1 MNAHVFKSR
10 VKWLVLLVS
19 VLAIGISFDSGSA
32 KAADQEIVIGG
43 SVPMSGSA
51 AETGLNVYYGYQA
64 AVKFINEEYGGVKVG
79 GKKYFL
85 KLDMFD
91 DASDPSRATTLIQR
105 QIDQGVNFFL
115 GSFGSNIVLPA
126 CNITERAQKPMVQAG
141 GGSDLI
147 FTQGRKFVF
156 GLFPRASRQFY
167 TFRDFFNSIGKIKT
181 FSIIAT
187 NDAFSKYIADGT
199 KKTMLDAG
207 YRMLDYYE
215 LPAQVSDVSSVLAS
229 VRNRPPD
236 VLLCCSHDQ
245 ASMLI
250 AKQMAT
256 TNTYVKM
263 LYFALGPYTEAFR
276 ESLGKY
282 ANDIITPVYW
292 DENAAYKGDIF
303 GTAKNF
309 AEYYRKHFKR
319 GLVYHMA
326 SAAACIVAY
335 VHAIENAGSLD
346 PVKVRDALASLD
358 VMTFYGHIK
367 FTPQGDGVAEYLG
380 PIVAQVQNLKIELL
394 YPPSAA
400 NSKLIFPM
408 TPWDKR

>member
-10 VKWLVLLVS
+10 VKWFILLVS
-19 VLAIGISFDSGSA
+19 FLAIGFFFHSGSA

-43 SVPMSGSA
+43 SVPLSGSA
-51 AETGLNVYYGYQA
+51 AETGLNVYNGYQA

-79 GKKYFL
+79 GKKYLL
-85 KLDMFD
+85 KLNMFD

-105 QIDQGVNFFL
+105 QIDEGVNFFL
-115 GSFGSNIVLPA
+115 GSFGSNIVLPT
-126 CNITERAQKPMVQAG
+126 CNITERARKPMVQAG

-156 GLFPRASRQFY
+156 GLFPRASRQFF
-167 TFRDFFNSIGKIKT
+167 TFRNFFNEIGKVKT
-181 FSIIAT
+181 FSIITT
-187 NDAFSKYIADGT
+187 NDAYSKWMADGT
-199 KKTMLDAG
+199 KKTLQDAG
-207 YRMLDYYE
+207 YKMLGYFE

-229 VRNRPPD
+229 IRNNPPD
-236 VLLCCSHDQ
+236 VLLCTTHDQ

-250 AKQMAT
+250 AKQMVT

-263 LYFALGPYTEAFR
+263 LYFALGPYTAAFR

-282 ANDIITPVYW
+282 ANDIITPIYW
-292 DENAAYKGDIF
+292 DENASYKGDIF
-303 GTAKNF
+303 GTAKHF

-319 GLVYHMA
+319 HLVYHMA

-335 VHAIENAGSLD
+335 VHAIQNADSLD
-346 PVKVRDALASLD
+346 PIKVRDALASLD

-380 PIVAQVQNLKIELL
+380 PLVAQVQNLKMALL
-394 YPPSAA
+394 YPKAA
-400 NSKLIFPM
+400 ATSKLVFPM